1 MRNAVDT
8 APSLRNL
15 ERSLLEPDDVLELV
29 EKALLDLLRF
39 SADAAQLTQRL
50 PLLLGQIGRNHD
62 SDKDQLV
69 AAASGPHMR
78 DATTVDADRLAIMG
92 PGRNVDV
99 LGPVHRWDFHRVA
112 QGSLCHAQGQLID
125 EVGTVSLQH
134 RVRLDLDDDVEVT
147 GGAPTRTDLA
157 FTGEANLR
165 PTIDAARDTDPYFLF
180 AGAVAAAA
188 AGPAR
193 FLDDLALA
201 VATRAGGDIDD
212 LSEDRL
218 RRPPHLA
225 GAAALRA
232 GLRRRARFRARSLA
246 GRAGFGPRDGELALD
261 AEDRFFERQPQ
272 VGPQVGPPP
281 RTGPPAS
288 GGCLAEEHVE
298 DVVDAAEPGAT
309 EVETGHA
316 LGAGMAKAV
325 IALPLGL
332 VAQDLVGLVDFLE
345 AGLGLWIVRIAV
357 GVEL

>member
-29 EKALLDLLRF
+29 EKALLDLLWF
-39 SADAAQLTQRL
+39 AADAAQ
-50 PLLLGQIGRNHD
+50 
-62 SDKDQLV
+62 
-69 AAASGPHMR
+69 
-78 DATTVDADRLAIMG
+78 
-92 PGRNVDV
+92 
-99 LGPVHRWDFHRVA
+99 
-112 QGSLCHAQGQLID
+112 
-125 EVGTVSLQH
+125 
-134 RVRLDLDDDVEVT
+134 
-147 GGAPTRTDLA
+147 
-157 FTGEANLR
+157 
-165 PTIDAARDTDPYFLF
+165 DTDPYFLF

-272 VGPQVGPPP
+272 VESKVGAPP
-281 RTGPPAS
+281 RTGP
-288 GGCLAEEHVE
+288 
-298 DVVDAAEPGAT
+298 
-309 EVETGHA
+309 
-316 LGAGMAKAV
+316 
-325 IALPLGL
+325 
-332 VAQDLVGLVDFLE
+332 
-345 AGLGLWIVRIAV
+345 R
-357 GVEL
+357 